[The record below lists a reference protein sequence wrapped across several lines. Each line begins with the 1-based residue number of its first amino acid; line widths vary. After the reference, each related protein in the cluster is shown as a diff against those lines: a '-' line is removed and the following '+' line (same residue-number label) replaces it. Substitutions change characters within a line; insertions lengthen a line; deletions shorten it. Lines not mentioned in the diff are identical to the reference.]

1 MTNTHKSI
9 LEFNDS
15 ALPVDAR
22 YALARAMLE
31 EHECVINF
39 VKINGETRSMR
50 CTLREDFLPI
60 SSAVLKDDVAGD
72 ISTAETLTVWSTD
85 SNAWRSI
92 KTMNIINISPIRNS
106 WTVTIEE
113 DPDTKDLI
121 LPLPQELLNMQGW
134 VEGDT
139 LEWIDNKD
147 GSWSIQKAKSD

>member
-1 MTNTHKSI
+1 MTNTHTSI

-15 ALPVDAR
+15 NLLVDAR
-22 YALARAMLE
+22 YALARAILE
-31 EHECVINF
+31 EHECTINF
-39 VKINGETRSMR
+39 NKINGENRSIR
-50 CTLREDFLPI
+50 CTLREDILPI
-60 SSAVLKDDVAGD
+60 SSAVLKDDIAGD

-92 KTMNIINISPIRNS
+92 KTMNIINISPVRKS

-113 DPDTKDLI
+113 DPSTRDLI

-134 VEGDT
+134 AEGDT

-147 GSWSIQKAKSD
+147 GSWSIQKAKND